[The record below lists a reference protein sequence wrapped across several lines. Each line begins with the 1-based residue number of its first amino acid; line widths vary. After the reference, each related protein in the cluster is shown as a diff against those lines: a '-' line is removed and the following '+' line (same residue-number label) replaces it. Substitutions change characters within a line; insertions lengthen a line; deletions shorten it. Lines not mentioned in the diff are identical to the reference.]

1 MPNPNEQR
9 WKTML
14 SAHTS
19 GTTRG
24 EEIVFHKG
32 PEPGRET
39 GTRTARD
46 STSVNAKSRDP
57 IDPRMPHMPPP

>member
-1 MPNPNEQR
+1 MP
-9 WKTML
+9 
-14 SAHTS
+14 HTEKS
-19 GTTRG
+19 KISSHTKGTSRG
-24 EEIVFHKG
+24 EEVLKNKG

-46 STSVNAKSRDP
+46 STSISPKARDP

>member
-1 MPNPNEQR
+1 MPTPNEHGS
-9 WKTML
+9 KSMMP
-14 SAHTS
+14 SHTP

-24 EEIVFHKG
+24 EETVIKKG

-39 GTRTARD
+39 GKRTARD
-46 STSVNAKSRDP
+46 ATSVNPKAHGP

>member
-1 MPNPNEQR
+1 MP
-9 WKTML
+9 
-14 SAHTS
+14 HTKKS
-19 GTTRG
+19 KISSHTKGTHRG
-24 EEIVFHKG
+24 EEVIHSKG

-46 STSVNAKSRDP
+46 STSINPKARDP

>member
-1 MPNPNEQR
+1 MP
-9 WKTML
+9 
-14 SAHTS
+14 HTEKS
-19 GTTRG
+19 KISSHSEGTSRG
-24 EEIVFHKG
+24 EEVLQRKG

-46 STSVNAKSRDP
+46 STSISPKAREP

>member
-1 MPNPNEQR
+1 MPHT
-9 WKTML
+9 KK
-14 SAHTS
+14 SAISSHTQ
-19 GTTRG
+19 GTNRG
-24 EEIVFHKG
+24 EEVLQQKG

-46 STSVNAKSRDP
+46 STSISPKSKDP